1 MISQH
6 SSILLTLSGVSF
18 FMLGMNLASE
28 NLQKL
33 AANRTRDLI
42 VSLSKRPFF
51 GVLVG
56 IGLTL
61 IIQSSGAVTS
71 MLVGLGS
78 AGVFGLQQVM
88 SVILGST
95 VGTTFT
101 VQLLSLNVAQYGL
114 PIFAVSFTIFFL
126 AKNRILKQVM
136 ATAMGFG
143 LIFFGLEMIGFGTQE
158 LRNVQTFS
166 AFLRSLNENP
176 FLALLVTA
184 TFTGIVH
191 SSAVTIGFA
200 MALTV
205 SGQISLVDAVYW
217 VYGANIG
224 TTATALLASFGGNYV
239 GRQVAWA
246 HCFYKIVSVLLFL
259 PFTEQLANLFGSES
273 PQRDLANIHTAFNVG
288 AAAVFYP
295 FIKHGS
301 RLIEKVFPPSESE
314 KEFTVKFL
322 DRGNYQS
329 TSVAVAHA
337 EREVLRMADIV
348 LSMVKDSCRVL
359 KDESPDL
366 EHDIRLRDDRVD
378 LLNREINLFLVR
390 HMEDGDIVAQRNMMR
405 IIDFSA
411 DLESAADVVDNSI
424 LDLARKKHTLKLE
437 FTSEGWKEI
446 QEIHKDVVQAV
457 EMSISCFQ
465 VEDKELAAK
474 VIFHKRE
481 IRQMERR
488 FREANIERLVKGRNT
503 SVNTSSIHL
512 DALTEF
518 RRIVGIVSNHAY
530 GLLKDAD
537 PYNALPRR

>member
-1 MISQH
+1 
-6 SSILLTLSGVSF
+6 
-18 FMLGMNLASE
+18 
-28 NLQKL
+28 
-33 AANRTRDLI
+33 
-42 VSLSKRPFF
+42 
-51 GVLVG
+51 
-56 IGLTL
+56 
-61 IIQSSGAVTS
+61 

-259 PFTEQLANLFGSES
+259 PFTEQLANLFGSDS

-329 TSVAVAHA
+329 T
-337 EREVLRMADIV
+337 
-348 LSMVKDSCRVL
+348 
-359 KDESPDL
+359 
-366 EHDIRLRDDRVD
+366 
-378 LLNREINLFLVR
+378 
-390 HMEDGDIVAQRNMMR
+390 G
-405 IIDFSA
+405 
-411 DLESAADVVDNSI
+411 
-424 LDLARKKHTLKLE
+424 
-437 FTSEGWKEI
+437 
-446 QEIHKDVVQAV
+446 
-457 EMSISCFQ
+457 
-465 VEDKELAAK
+465 
-474 VIFHKRE
+474 
-481 IRQMERR
+481 
-488 FREANIERLVKGRNT
+488 GRNCRHEGE
-503 SVNTSSIHL
+503 N
-512 DALTEF
+512 
-518 RRIVGIVSNHAY
+518 
-530 GLLKDAD
+530 
-537 PYNALPRR
+537 